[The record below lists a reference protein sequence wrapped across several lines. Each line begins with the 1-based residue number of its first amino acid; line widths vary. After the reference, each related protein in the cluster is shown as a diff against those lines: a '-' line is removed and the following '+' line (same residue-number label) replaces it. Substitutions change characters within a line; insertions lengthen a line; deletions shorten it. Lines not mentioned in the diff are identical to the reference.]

1 MGKQAEELQV
11 GMGGGRTLL
20 YWTMGIAALRILI
33 FGTWGRDPGFLYFWD
48 SLGKNATILTT
59 ITTIADSFLVIC
71 CLLADFDGICR
82 QS

>member
-33 FGTWGRDPGFLYFWD
+33 FGTWGRDPGFLYF
-48 SLGKNATILTT
+48 
-59 ITTIADSFLVIC
+59 
-71 CLLADFDGICR
+71 GIP
-82 QS
+82 